1 MKRIAKRGRAVLVL
15 TFLIFCIF
23 LIGKRVISSKQ
34 GIIQIQNYSEGMA
47 SAEGYNSISADTG
60 QTPQIIVI
68 KLRNFDKEVVI
79 EEGFLKYLKVMESLA
94 VQNNLQILVQQSFR
108 MAEMPMA
115 GNIVPPD
122 TRSNHL
128 VGHAID
134 INISL
139 DGQSF
144 NSSRLGNYEKLPKA
158 IKNFILGCEN
168 AGMRWG
174 GHFTPI
180 DPVHFDDWIN
190 DKNPN
195 WYDKWISNLQQSFKQ
210 LYMKQEPQEKTLPG
224 VLPQSP

>member
-1 MKRIAKRGRAVLVL
+1 MKRKAKRSRAVLVL
-15 TFLIFCIF
+15 IFLIFCIF
-23 LIGKRVISSKQ
+23 LIGKRIFFPKK
-34 GIIQIQNYSEGMA
+34 GIIQIQNYSDDMV
-47 SAEGYNSISADTG
+47 SVEGYNSILSDTG

-115 GNIVPPD
+115 NNIVPPD

-144 NSSRLGNYEKLPKA
+144 NSSRLSNYEKLPRA

-180 DPVHFDDWIN
+180 DPVHFDDEIN
-190 DKNPN
+190 G
-195 WYDKWISNLQQSFKQ
+195 F
-210 LYMKQEPQEKTLPG
+210 
-224 VLPQSP
+224 